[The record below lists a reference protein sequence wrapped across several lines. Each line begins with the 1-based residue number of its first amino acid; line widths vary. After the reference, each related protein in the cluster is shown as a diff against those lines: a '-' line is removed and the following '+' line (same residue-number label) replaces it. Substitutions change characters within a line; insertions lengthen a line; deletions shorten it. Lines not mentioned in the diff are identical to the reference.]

1 MILVDSSV
9 WADHLRADDQTLVR
23 LLETGRVLV
32 HPFVI
37 GELALGNIR
46 QRSSVLAHL
55 QDLPQ
60 AGVASKHEVLRF
72 IERRELFGLGIG
84 YVDVH
89 LLAAVRL
96 TFVASLWTRDKRLLK
111 VASHLGIASGLDR

>member
-1 MILVDSSV
+1 VILVDSSIWV
-9 WADHLRADDQTLVR
+9 DHLRALDQTLIG
-23 LLETGRVLV
+23 LLERGQVLI

-37 GELALGNIR
+37 GELALGNLRRRIDL
-46 QRSSVLAHL
+46 LADL

-60 AGVASKHEVLRF
+60 ARVASDHEVLRF
-72 IERRELFGLGIG
+72 IERHELFGLGVG

-96 TFVASLWTRDKRLLK
+96 TLGASLWTRDKRLQT
-111 VASHLGIASGLDR
+111 VASHLGVASGLG

>member
-1 MILVDSSV
+1 VILVDSSV
-9 WADHLRADDQTLVR
+9 WVHHLRADDQALVR
-23 LLETGRVLV
+23 LLENGQVLA

-46 QRSSVLAHL
+46 QRSNLIANL
-55 QDLPQ
+55 QGLPQ
-60 AGVASKHEVLRF
+60 SGVASDQEILRF
-72 IERRELFGLGIG
+72 IERHELFGLGIG

-96 TFVASLWTRDKRLLK
+96 TFGASLWTRDKRLHN
-111 VASHLGIASGLDR
+111 VATHLGIASEFDR

>member
-1 MILVDSSV
+1 VILVDSSV
-9 WADHLRADDQTLVR
+9 WVDHLRSDDRTLVR
-23 LLETGRVLV
+23 LLENAQVLA

-46 QRSSVLAHL
+46 QRSNLLDQL
-55 QDLPQ
+55 QDLPR
-60 AGVASKHEVLRF
+60 ASVASDRDVLQF
-72 IERRELFGLGIG
+72 IERHELFGLGIG

-96 TFVASLWTRDKRLLK
+96 TFNASLWTRDKRLLTVANHLG
-111 VASHLGIASGLDR
+111 VASELD

>member
-1 MILVDSSV
+1 VILVDSSV
-9 WADHLRADDQTLVR
+9 WVDHLRSDDRTLVH
-23 LLETGRVLV
+23 LLENAQVLV

-46 QRSSVLAHL
+46 QRSNLLDRL
-55 QDLPQ
+55 QDLPR
-60 AGVASKHEVLRF
+60 ASVASERDVLQF
-72 IERRELFGLGIG
+72 IERHELFGLGIG

-96 TFVASLWTRDKRLLK
+96 TFNASIWTRDKRLLT
-111 VASHLGIASGLDR
+111 VATHLGVASGLD

>member
-9 WADHLRADDQTLVR
+9 WVDHLRANDQILVR
-23 LLETGRVLV
+23 LLQDGRVPIP
-32 HPFVI
+32 PFVL
-37 GELALGNIR
+37 GELALGNLR
-46 QRSSVLAHL
+46 QRATLLADL

-60 AGVASKHEVLRF
+60 ATGASDREVLRF
-72 IERRELFGLGIG
+72 NERYELFGLGVD

-96 TFVASLWTRDKRLLK
+96 TLGSSLWTRDKRLHT
-111 VASHLGIASGLDR
+111 AAEHLGLAARFSL

>member
-9 WADHLRADDQTLVR
+9 WVDHLRAENQTLVH
-23 LLETGRVLV
+23 LLENGQVLA

-46 QRSSVLAHL
+46 QRSNLLADL
-55 QDLPQ
+55 QGLPK
-60 AGVASKHEVLRF
+60 AGVASDQEILRF
-72 IERRELFGLGIG
+72 IERHELFGLGIG

-96 TFVASLWTRDKRLLK
+96 TFGASLWTRDKRLHK
-111 VASHLGIASGLDR
+111 VASHLDIASEFDR

>member
-9 WADHLRADDQTLVR
+9 WVDHLRANDQTLAN
-23 LLETGRVLV
+23 LLENGQVLA

-46 QRSSVLAHL
+46 QRSNLLADL
-55 QDLPQ
+55 RDLPQ
-60 AGVASKHEVLRF
+60 AEVASDHEILRF
-72 IERRELFGLGIG
+72 IEQHELFGLGIG

-96 TFVASLWTRDKRLLK
+96 TLGASLWTRDEHLLT
-111 VASHLGIASGLDR
+111 VASHLGAASELDQ

>member
-9 WADHLRADDQTLVR
+9 WVDHLRSDDRTLVR
-23 LLETGRVLV
+23 LLENAQVLA

-46 QRSSVLAHL
+46 QRSNLLDQL
-55 QDLPQ
+55 QDLPR
-60 AGVASKHEVLRF
+60 ASVASDRDVLQF
-72 IERRELFGLGIG
+72 IERHELFGLGIG
-84 YVDVH
+84 YVDTH

-96 TFVASLWTRDKRLLK
+96 TFNASLWTRDKRLLTVANHLG
-111 VASHLGIASGLDR
+111 VASELD

>member
-1 MILVDSSV
+1 VILVDSSV
-9 WADHLRADDQTLVR
+9 WVDHLCASDQTLVR
-23 LLETGRVLV
+23 LLENGQVLV

-37 GELALGNIR
+37 GELALGYIR
-46 QRSSVLAHL
+46 QRSKLLAAL

-60 AGVASKHEVLRF
+60 AGVASDHEVLRF
-72 IERRELFGLGIG
+72 IERHELFGLGIG

-96 TFVASLWTRDKRLLK
+96 TPPAVLWTRDKRLLS
-111 VASHLGIASGLDR
+111 VASHLGISSGLDQ

>member
-1 MILVDSSV
+1 VILVDSSV
-9 WADHLRADDQTLVR
+9 WVAHLRSDDRTLVR
-23 LLETGRVLV
+23 LLENAQVLV

-46 QRSSVLAHL
+46 QRSNLLDRL
-55 QDLPQ
+55 QDLPR
-60 AGVASKHEVLRF
+60 ASVASDRDVLRF
-72 IERRELFGLGIG
+72 IERHELFGRGIG

-96 TFVASLWTRDKRLLK
+96 TLNSSIWTRDKGLLT
-111 VASHLGIASGLDR
+111 VANHLGVASGLD